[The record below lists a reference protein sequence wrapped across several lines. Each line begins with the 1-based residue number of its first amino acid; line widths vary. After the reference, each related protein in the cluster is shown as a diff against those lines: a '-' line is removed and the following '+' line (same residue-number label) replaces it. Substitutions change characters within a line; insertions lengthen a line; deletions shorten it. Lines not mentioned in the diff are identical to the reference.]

1 MVQAALP
8 ELRSP
13 SHRPG
18 AARFIAASRVSE
30 VCTELR
36 AQRFL
41 VAGVAGVAAVGAL
54 GAASTL
60 RARLREAIDEA
71 VEGALAM
78 RGALPPSVC
87 ADAEEVGASIRDQ
100 VFRASALGLA
110 GIALV
115 LPRLREIAGAELDPV
130 DAEALHAWLV
140 ASREGPVVL
149 VLDEADRSV
158 RARMPVT
165 LAQAFGAS
173 SEGSRP
179 ARLRVPPP
187 SEPEGRPAAQAPEA
201 RPMPEQAIQRADA
214 PKAPELVAR
223 MADAPPSPEPSI
235 LRVERADERAEARRA
250 PELPIRRI
258 DARPAPL
265 PEPQKDEARFP
276 EPPAVEREEARFT
289 LQPAAQ
295 KPAPQREEEPRAGA
309 AAERALSAAERRT
322 FAMELDNARG
332 PKPVRIIEELFVSR
346 YIPLLASVARGEAD
360 AFVRGVVDAWRS
372 SFEHSYRE
380 SFATIRVTGKRPP
393 MVFDAPEVAAKL
405 GRLNGARVIRLV
417 LVDGMSFDL
426 GERAMDRLRG
436 LVSANAVCVE
446 RTLLWSAL
454 PSTTPQQIALL
465 ARGAEG
471 LREDAPPSN
480 EESEIARGR
489 AISTIRRERVGAREV
504 MRLDCVEARLKN
516 AGPPYDERLD
526 GIAEEAAQALARFM
540 EGQQPRTMLFIFG
553 DHGFRMAQTPDGRST
568 SPATQGGA
576 SPEEVLVPAY
586 AWLVGG
592 VH

>member
-1 MVQAALP
+1 MVQAAHP

-13 SHRPG
+13 SQRLG
-18 AARFIAASRVSE
+18 AARFVAPSRSSE
-30 VCTELR
+30 VCAELR

-41 VAGVAGVAAVGAL
+41 VAGIGSL
-54 GAASTL
+54 GPASTL
-60 RARLREAIDEA
+60 RARLRETIDEA

-78 RGALPPSVC
+78 RGALPPSVR
-87 ADAEEVGASIRDQ
+87 ADAEVDAGIAASIRDQ

-115 LPRLREIAGAELDPV
+115 LPRLRELAGDRGELDAA

-140 ASREGPVVL
+140 ASREAPVLL
-149 VLDEADRSV
+149 VLEEADRGV

-165 LAQAFGAS
+165 LAQAIGGS
-173 SEGSRP
+173 SEGARP
-179 ARLRVPPP
+179 RLRVPTPVLPAEP
-187 SEPEGRPAAQAPEA
+187 SLDARPAAQEPEA
-201 RPMPEQAIQRADA
+201 RP
-214 PKAPELVAR
+214 
-223 MADAPPSPEPSI
+223 SPEEKRCGSI
-235 LRVERADERAEARRA
+235 STVPVPVSVPVPVPVPVSVSVSA
-250 PELPIRRI
+250 PV
-258 DARPAPL
+258 PAPVPVPVENGAGAGRRGFRSNEVVIREKEEPRFSPP
-265 PEPQKDEARFP
+265 PEPQKDED
-276 EPPAVEREEARFT
+276 
-289 LQPAAQ
+289 
-295 KPAPQREEEPRAGA
+295 PRAGS
-309 AAERALSAAERRT
+309 AERVLSTAERRA

-332 PKPVRIIEELFVSR
+332 PKPARIIDQLYMTR
-346 YIPLLASVARGEAD
+346 YIPLLAAVSRGEAD

-380 SFATIRVTGKRPP
+380 SYASMRVTGKRPP
-393 MVFDAPEVAAKL
+393 MVFDAPEIAAKL

-417 LVDGMSFDL
+417 LVDGMSFEI
-426 GERAMDRLRG
+426 GERVMDRLRG

-454 PSTTPQQIALL
+454 PSTTPHQIALL

-471 LREDAPPSN
+471 LREDAPPSH

-489 AISTIRRERVGAREV
+489 AISTIRRERVGSREV

-526 GIAEEAAQALARFM
+526 AMADEAAQALARFM
-540 EGQQPRTMLFIFG
+540 EGQQPRTMLFLFG

-568 SPATQGGA
+568 GPATQGGA
-576 SPEEVLVPAY
+576 SPEEVLVPGY

>member
-1 MVQAALP
+1 M
-8 ELRSP
+8 
-13 SHRPG
+13 
-18 AARFIAASRVSE
+18 
-30 VCTELR
+30 ELR

-41 VAGVAGVAAVGAL
+41 VAGISSL
-54 GAASTL
+54 GPASAL
-60 RARLREAIDEA
+60 RARLRETIDEA

-87 ADAEEVGASIRDQ
+87 ADAEIGASIRDQ
-100 VFRASALGLA
+100 VLRASGLGLA

-115 LPRLREIAGAELDPV
+115 MPRLRELAGDRGELDPA

-140 ASREGPVVL
+140 ASREAPVLL
-149 VLDEADRSV
+149 VLDEADRGV

-165 LAQAFGAS
+165 LAQVIG
-173 SEGSRP
+173 EGSRP
-179 ARLRVPPP
+179 KLRVPTPVITP
-187 SEPEGRPAAQAPEA
+187 QEPEAAPPVQK
-201 RPMPEQAIQRADA
+201 ADA
-214 PKAPELVAR
+214 P
-223 MADAPPSPEPSI
+223 DPPPPVIQKEKEEIRFSP
-235 LRVERADERAEARRA
+235 
-250 PELPIRRI
+250 
-258 DARPAPL
+258 
-265 PEPQKDEARFP
+265 
-276 EPPAVEREEARFT
+276 
-289 LQPAAQ
+289 QPTI
-295 KPAPQREEEPRAGA
+295 KKEIEKEEPRVSPQPDPCPRDEEPKAGA
-309 AAERALSAAERRT
+309 AAERVLSAAERRS

-332 PKPVRIIEELFVSR
+332 PKPVRIIDQLFIHR
-346 YIPLLASVARGEAD
+346 YLPLLAAVTRGEAD

-380 SFATIRVTGKRPP
+380 SYASMRVTGKRPP
-393 MVFDAPEVAAKL
+393 MVFDAPEIAAKL

-426 GERAMDRLRG
+426 GERAMERLRG
-436 LVSANAVCVE
+436 LVAANAVCVE

-465 ARGAEG
+465 GRGAEG
-471 LREDAPPSN
+471 LREDAPPSH

-489 AISTIRRERVGAREV
+489 AISTIRRERVGSREV

-526 GIAEEAAQALARFM
+526 AMAEEAAQALARFM
-540 EGQQPRTMLFIFG
+540 AGQQPRTMLFVFG
-553 DHGFRMAQTPDGRST
+553 DHGFRMTQTPDGRST
-568 SPATQGGA
+568 GPATQGGA
-576 SPEEVLVPAY
+576 SPEEVLVPGY

>member
-1 MVQAALP
+1 MVLAALP
-8 ELRSP
+8 ETRSP
-13 SHRPG
+13 SQRSG
-18 AARFIAASRVSE
+18 AARFIASARTSE
-30 VCTELR
+30 VCAELR

-41 VAGVAGVAAVGAL
+41 VAGL
-54 GAASTL
+54 GSLGPASL
-60 RARLREAIDEA
+60 ARARLRETIDEA

-78 RGALPPSVC
+78 RGALPPSGC
-87 ADAEEVGASIRDQ
+87 EGAELGASIRDQ

-110 GIALV
+110 GIALA
-115 LPRLREIAGAELDPV
+115 LPRLREAADDRGELDPA
-130 DAEALHAWLV
+130 DAEALHAWIA
-140 ASREGPVVL
+140 ASKEAPVL
-149 VLDEADRSV
+149 LLLDEADRGV

-165 LAQAFGAS
+165 LAQAVGVP
-173 SEGSRP
+173 SEGARARIPRP
-179 ARLRVPPP
+179 QAPVEAAQE
-187 SEPEGRPAAQAPEA
+187 SEARPAAQEPEARPALPPRPAMVPIRLDYKAPEA
-201 RPMPEQAIQRADA
+201 RAAIQETQ
-214 PKAPELVAR
+214 P
-223 MADAPPSPEPSI
+223 APPPVTQKEETRTSPPPPIQRDEAPPPPPPAKESGS
-235 LRVERADERAEARRA
+235 VER
-250 PELPIRRI
+250 
-258 DARPAPL
+258 
-265 PEPQKDEARFP
+265 
-276 EPPAVEREEARFT
+276 V
-289 LQPAAQ
+289 
-295 KPAPQREEEPRAGA
+295 
-309 AAERALSAAERRT
+309 LSAAERRT
-322 FAMELDNARG
+322 YAMELDNARG
-332 PKPVRIIEELFVSR
+332 PKPVRVIDQLFVSR
-346 YIPLLASVARGEAD
+346 YIPLLAAACRGEAD

-380 SFATIRVTGKRPP
+380 SYATIRVTGKRPP
-393 MVFDAPEVAAKL
+393 MVFDAPEIASKI

-446 RTLLWSAL
+446 RSLLWSAL
-454 PSTTPQQIALL
+454 PTTTPQQIALL

-526 GIAEEAAQALARFM
+526 AIADEAAQALARFM

-553 DHGFRMAQTPDGRST
+553 DHGFRMTQTPDGRAT
-568 SPATQGGA
+568 GPATQGGA
-576 SPEEVLVPAY
+576 SPEEVLVPGY

>member
-1 MVQAALP
+1 M
-8 ELRSP
+8 
-13 SHRPG
+13 
-18 AARFIAASRVSE
+18 
-30 VCTELR
+30 
-36 AQRFL
+36 
-41 VAGVAGVAAVGAL
+41 AGIGSL
-54 GAASTL
+54 GPASTL
-60 RARLREAIDEA
+60 RARLRETIDEA

-78 RGALPPSVC
+78 RGALPPSVR
-87 ADAEEVGASIRDQ
+87 ADAEADAGIAASIRDQ

-115 LPRLREIAGAELDPV
+115 LPRLRELAGDRGELDAA

-140 ASREGPVVL
+140 ASREAPVLL
-149 VLDEADRSV
+149 VLEEADRGV

-165 LAQAFGAS
+165 LAQAIGG
-173 SEGSRP
+173 SEGARP
-179 ARLRVPPP
+179 RLRVPTPVLPAEP
-187 SEPEGRPAAQAPEA
+187 SMEARPAAQEPEA
-201 RPMPEQAIQRADA
+201 RP
-214 PKAPELVAR
+214 APEEKGRGSL
-223 MADAPPSPEPSI
+223 STT
-235 LRVERADERAEARRA
+235 
-250 PELPIRRI
+250 PIPV
-258 DARPAPL
+258 PAPAPAPVPTPVPAPAPVSVPVSFPVSVSVSVSDPVESGAGAGTGRRSFRSNEVVIREKEEPRFSPP
-265 PEPQKDEARFP
+265 PEPQPKDED
-276 EPPAVEREEARFT
+276 
-289 LQPAAQ
+289 
-295 KPAPQREEEPRAGA
+295 PRAGS
-309 AAERALSAAERRT
+309 AERVLSAAERRA

-332 PKPVRIIEELFVSR
+332 PKPARVIDQLYMTR
-346 YIPLLASVARGEAD
+346 YIPLLAAVSRGEAD

-380 SFATIRVTGKRPP
+380 SYASMRVTGKRPP

-417 LVDGMSFDL
+417 LVDGMSFEL

-480 EESEIARGR
+480 GESEIARGR
-489 AISTIRRERVGAREV
+489 AISTIRRERVGSREV

-526 GIAEEAAQALARFM
+526 AIAEEAAQALARFM
-540 EGQQPRTMLFIFG
+540 EGQQPRTMLFLFG
-553 DHGFRMAQTPDGRST
+553 DHGFRIAQTPDGRST
-568 SPATQGGA
+568 GAATQGGA
-576 SPEEVLVPAY
+576 SPEEVLVPGY